1 MTISLSRRHWI
12 YAAGFALPLSRALA
26 APPPAK
32 IAVSDTFPMQ
42 PAEMVKEYP
51 LASMLLMFG
60 MGLGV
65 GVLVSHSLC
74 SVLAEVAEEP
84 TMTEKVRKQV
94 MDALSQLVSPST
106 LRQIQS
112 YAS

>member
-1 MTISLSRRHWI
+1 MVAQQEHRFNDQFKEAFER
-12 YAAGFALPLSRALA
+12 P
-26 APPPAK
+26 
-32 IAVSDTFPMQ
+32 V
-42 PAEMVKEYP
+42 EMVKEYP

-65 GVLVSHSLC
+65 GVLVSQTLC
-74 SVLAEVAEEP
+74 STLLEMVEPEP

-94 MDALSQLVSPST
+94 IDALSHIVSPST

>member
-1 MTISLSRRHWI
+1 MVAQREHRFDDQFRE
-12 YAAGFALPLSRALA
+12 AMERP
-26 APPPAK
+26 
-32 IAVSDTFPMQ
+32 V
-42 PAEMVKEYP
+42 EMVKEYP

-65 GVLVSHSLC
+65 GVLVSQSLC

-94 MDALSQLVSPST
+94 IDALSHVVSPST

-112 YAS
+112 YTS

>member
-1 MTISLSRRHWI
+1 MVAQQEHRFNDQFRE
-12 YAAGFALPLSRALA
+12 AFER
-26 APPPAK
+26 
-32 IAVSDTFPMQ
+32 

-65 GVLVSHSLC
+65 GVLVSQSLC
-74 SVLAEVAEEP
+74 SALAELAEEP

-94 MDALSQLVSPST
+94 MEALSHVVSPAT

-112 YAS
+112 YTS

>member
-1 MTISLSRRHWI
+1 MVAQQEHRFNDQFREAIER
-12 YAAGFALPLSRALA
+12 
-26 APPPAK
+26 
-32 IAVSDTFPMQ
+32 
-42 PAEMVKEYP
+42 PAEIVREYP

-65 GVLVSHSLC
+65 GVVVSQSLC
-74 SVLAEVAEEP
+74 SVLGEIAEEP

-94 MDALSQLVSPST
+94 IDALSHVVSPST

-112 YAS
+112 YTS

>member
-1 MTISLSRRHWI
+1 MVAQQEHRFNDQFREAIERPV
-12 YAAGFALPLSRALA
+12 G
-26 APPPAK
+26 
-32 IAVSDTFPMQ
+32 
-42 PAEMVKEYP
+42 MVKEYP

-65 GVLVSHSLC
+65 GVLVSQSLC
-74 SVLAEVAEEP
+74 SVLAEMAEEP

-94 MDALSQLVSPST
+94 MDALSHVVSPST

>member
-1 MTISLSRRHWI
+1 MVAQQEHRFNDQFREAIER
-12 YAAGFALPLSRALA
+12 P
-26 APPPAK
+26 
-32 IAVSDTFPMQ
+32 V
-42 PAEMVKEYP
+42 EMVKEYP

-65 GVLVSHSLC
+65 GVLVSQSLC
-74 SVLAEVAEEP
+74 SVLAEMAEEP

-94 MDALSQLVSPST
+94 MDALSHVVSPAT

-112 YAS
+112 YTS

>member
-1 MTISLSRRHWI
+1 MVAQREHRFNDQFREAIER
-12 YAAGFALPLSRALA
+12 
-26 APPPAK
+26 
-32 IAVSDTFPMQ
+32 

-65 GVLVSHSLC
+65 GVLVSQSLC

-94 MDALSQLVSPST
+94 IDALSHVVSPST

>member
-1 MTISLSRRHWI
+1 MVAQQEHRFNDQFKEAMER
-12 YAAGFALPLSRALA
+12 P
-26 APPPAK
+26 
-32 IAVSDTFPMQ
+32 V
-42 PAEMVKEYP
+42 EMVREYP

-65 GVLVSHSLC
+65 GVLVSQSLC
-74 SVLAEVAEEP
+74 SVLSEMAEEP

-94 MDALSQLVSPST
+94 MDALSHVVPAST

-112 YAS
+112 YTS

>member
-1 MTISLSRRHWI
+1 MVAQQEHRFNDQFRE
-12 YAAGFALPLSRALA
+12 AMER
-26 APPPAK
+26 
-32 IAVSDTFPMQ
+32 

-60 MGLGV
+60 MGLGI
-65 GVLVSHSLC
+65 GVLVSQ
-74 SVLAEVAEEP
+74 SVCGMLAEMAEEP

-94 MDALSQLVSPST
+94 MDALSHVISPST

-112 YAS
+112 YTS

>member
-1 MTISLSRRHWI
+1 MVAQREHRFNDQFRE
-12 YAAGFALPLSRALA
+12 AMER
-26 APPPAK
+26 
-32 IAVSDTFPMQ
+32 

-65 GVLVSHSLC
+65 GVLVSQSLC

-94 MDALSQLVSPST
+94 IDALSHVVSPST

-112 YAS
+112 YTS

>member
-1 MTISLSRRHWI
+1 MVAQQEHRFNDQFRE
-12 YAAGFALPLSRALA
+12 AFERP
-26 APPPAK
+26 
-32 IAVSDTFPMQ
+32 V
-42 PAEMVKEYP
+42 EMVKEYP

-65 GVLVSHSLC
+65 GVLVSQSVC
-74 SVLAEVAEEP
+74 SAIAELAEEP

-94 MDALSQLVSPST
+94 IEALSHVVSPAT

-112 YAS
+112 YTS

>member
-1 MTISLSRRHWI
+1 MVAQREHRFNDQFRE
-12 YAAGFALPLSRALA
+12 AMER
-26 APPPAK
+26 
-32 IAVSDTFPMQ
+32 

-65 GVLVSHSLC
+65 GVLVSQSLC
-74 SVLAEVAEEP
+74 SVLTEMAEEP

-94 MDALSQLVSPST
+94 IDALSHVVSPST

>member
-1 MTISLSRRHWI
+1 MVAQREHRFNDQFREAIER
-12 YAAGFALPLSRALA
+12 P
-26 APPPAK
+26 
-32 IAVSDTFPMQ
+32 V
-42 PAEMVKEYP
+42 EMVKEYP

-65 GVLVSHSLC
+65 GVLVSQSLC
-74 SVLAEVAEEP
+74 SVLSEMAEEP

-94 MDALSQLVSPST
+94 IDALSHVVSPST

-112 YAS
+112 YTS